1 MEHEE
6 RFKENLEEVQRWRRA
21 LTQVANLSGWDVK
34 DKPEY
39 AEIGKII
46 KEGSENLGAIVVRR
60 FPKYD
65 EEIEA
70 MTTLRADA
78 LAQMGSL
85 KLLIL
90 RSLNF
95 SGSLNFLSS
104 ELGYLLWDKYPF
116 TCLPS
121 RFEPDKLVELILRH
135 SNISKLWEGPKALPN
150 LIYIDLSYS
159 RNLIK
164 MPSFLEI
171 PNLERLDLR
180 GCIKLVQIDPSISIL
195 RRLSELNLENCT
207 NLVSIPNN
215 IFGLSSLEYLNLS
228 GCQKLLNNK
237 LLKRQR
243 QIENLEM
250 LDKKESTTQ
259 YQSTAVTVLKPS
271 FWYWKFFR
279 KQENSVCLL
288 LPSSSRLSCLISLN
302 VSFCNLLE
310 IPNAIGWLHSLERL
324 NLGGNNFVTL
334 PSSIKELSKLRHL
347 NMEHCTQLKHFPE
360 LSSKFVLPIRETF
373 CGGYDMKLYIFD
385 CPNLIETDCC
395 YKMAFSWM
403 IQFLKVYMKSDLRIG
418 VIKIVIPRTQIP
430 MWFNKQNAGY
440 HSAPKEG
447 YASIGGGS
455 PLRKITDDQALALK
469 MALEAKGLTSNV
481 YVGMRYWFP
490 FTEEAVQQIKRDGIT
505 RLVVLPLYPQFSI
518 STTGSSISVLEQTF
532 REDDY
537 LSRLPVSIINSWY
550 QREGYLKS
558 MADLI
563 EKELQSFSEPME
575 AMIFFSAHGVPVSY
589 VENAG
594 DPYRD
599 QMEECI
605 FLIMQELKARGIS
618 NKHTLAYQSRVGPV
632 QWLKP
637 YTDEVLVELGQKG
650 VKSLLAVPVSFV
662 SEHIETL
669 EEIDM
674 EYRELALESGIKN
687 WARVPALGLTPS
699 FITDLADAVIEALPS
714 AAVIYAPAN
723 TSEDM
728 ENDPVKFFVKMFFG
742 SVLAF
747 ILFLSP
753 KMITAFR
760 NHVS

>member
-1 MEHEE
+1 MNAAVSH
-6 RFKENLEEVQRWRRA
+6 
-21 LTQVANLSGWDVK
+21 
-34 DKPEY
+34 
-39 AEIGKII
+39 
-46 KEGSENLGAIVVRR
+46 
-60 FPKYD
+60 FP
-65 EEIEA
+65 
-70 MTTLRADA
+70 L
-78 LAQMGSL
+78 
-85 KLLIL
+85 
-90 RSLNF
+90 
-95 SGSLNFLSS
+95 
-104 ELGYLLWDKYPF
+104 
-116 TCLPS
+116 
-121 RFEPDKLVELILRH
+121 
-135 SNISKLWEGPKALPN
+135 LPN
-150 LIYIDLSYS
+150 LNCRRFSLSCSDIQNLNRVACHLDCNKSTSSQASLLLCHGSTNGRIAS
-159 RNLIK
+159 RNLACRAFSYVDASTYNEIVLGS
-164 MPSFLEI
+164 PSHTVE
-171 PNLERLDLR
+171 EKV
-180 GCIKLVQIDPSISIL
+180 GV
-195 RRLSELNLENCT
+195 
-207 NLVSIPNN
+207 
-215 IFGLSSLEYLNLS
+215 
-228 GCQKLLNNK
+228 LL
-237 LLKRQR
+237 
-243 QIENLEM
+243 
-250 LDKKESTTQ
+250 
-259 YQSTAVTVLKPS
+259 
-271 FWYWKFFR
+271 
-279 KQENSVCLL
+279 
-288 LPSSSRLSCLISLN
+288 
-302 VSFCNLLE
+302 
-310 IPNAIGWLHSLERL
+310 L
-324 NLGGNNFVTL
+324 NLGGPETL
-334 PSSIKELSKLRHL
+334 DDVQPFLFNLFADPDIIRLPRLFRFLQRPLAKLISTLRA
-347 NMEHCTQLKHFPE
+347 P
-360 LSSKFVLPIRETF
+360 
-373 CGGYDMKLYIFD
+373 
-385 CPNLIETDCC
+385 
-395 YKMAFSWM
+395 
-403 IQFLKVYMKSDLRIG
+403 KS
-418 VIKIVIPRTQIP
+418 
-430 MWFNKQNAGY
+430 
-440 HSAPKEG
+440 KEG

-699 FITDLADAVIEALPS
+699 FITDMADAVIEALPS
-714 AAVIYAPAN
+714 AAAIYAPAN

-728 ENDPVKFFVKMFFG
+728 DNDPVKIFVKMFFG

-760 NHVS
+760 NRVI